1 MMRAL
6 SRPTRQP
13 RILGEPDFSARTIE
27 SIWGSPHLGADDQ
40 VDFENGVAFSNPEIS
55 LLRLRS
61 EFVSEWELLEIHF
74 S

>member
-1 MMRAL
+1 M
-6 SRPTRQP
+6 
-13 RILGEPDFSARTIE
+13 
-27 SIWGSPHLGADDQ
+27 
-40 VDFENGVAFSNPEIS
+40 DFENGVAFINPEIS